1 MELTDFINKYN
12 ELNPTDK
19 KNFSRITLRLL
30 SESYLI
36 RDVKEDYDDYYFAIS
51 RENSSMIDA
60 YLSIINKKLVIDKD
74 NGIIAVN
81 NINETSNVKLN
92 KRDTVILL
100 ILKYLYLDKIKNA
113 KDITSN
119 NIVVSIN
126 EINDFIRNYQIYRNE
141 LKLSQIRDSLDSLEE
156 YKCLNYKIDENGEIK
171 IELYQT
177 INYLVDIKDINELI
191 ATFKEFKEFNDETN
205 Q

>member
-100 ILKYLYLDKIKNA
+100 ILKYLYLEKIKNA

-205 Q
+205 

>member
-113 KDITSN
+113 KDIISN

-205 Q
+205 

>member
-205 Q
+205 

>member
-36 RDVKEDYDDYYFAIS
+36 RDVIEDYDYYYFAIS

-205 Q
+205 

>member
-119 NIVVSIN
+119 NIVVSVN

-205 Q
+205 

>member
-171 IELYQT
+171 IQLYQT

-205 Q
+205 

>member
-126 EINDFIRNYQIYRNE
+126 ETTDFIRNYQIYRNE

-205 Q
+205 

>member
-156 YKCLNYKIDENGEIK
+156 HKCLNYKIDENDEIK

-205 Q
+205 